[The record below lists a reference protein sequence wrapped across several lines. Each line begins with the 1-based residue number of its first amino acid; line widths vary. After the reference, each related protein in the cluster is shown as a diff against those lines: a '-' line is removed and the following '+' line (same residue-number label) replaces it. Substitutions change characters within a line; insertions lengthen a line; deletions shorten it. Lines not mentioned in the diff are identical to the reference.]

1 MVNEAA
7 STDATL
13 GVEKNGNLEGTM
25 KTGWGRGK
33 YMKAKKSRK
42 SNVSQKCGNQQY

>member
-13 GVEKNGNLEGTM
+13 GVENGNLEPTM
-25 KTGWGRGK
+25 KTGSGRGK

-42 SNVSQKCGNQQY
+42 SNIS

>member
-13 GVEKNGNLEGTM
+13 GVEKNGNLEPTM

-42 SNVSQKCGNQQY
+42 SNVS